1 MAKINDLLQE
11 NEKLR
16 REIAEMVSLLK
27 ENETLAENF
36 KKIQYDLLL
45 CDSFDEISEKPLK
58 YAEKIFDLERVALFV
73 RDEFFSFTADD
84 HKENERVFIAS
95 PEAFKYT
102 FLEMRPFYGKEPVI
116 IHEKFRVYRGEGG
129 YSFVVVPIV
138 LGDKIGGALG
148 FYSANEERFD
158 KEQNFDFLNELSF
171 VAGICLKRLED
182 ANTIEKRAQNDYLT
196 GLPNKSVMDIAVLR
210 WIERYKDFGTTFS
223 FILLNIDN
231 LSYVNETLGHKVG
244 DDVLKRVGKAILH
257 IVGENGTL
265 GRFSGDEFYLFLN
278 ADDEDKLTAILDD
291 IAREVAEIGESLD
304 IAGKMSV
311 SGGGVR
317 IPHDLRKAANLEELL
332 KLVFLRLAK
341 SKKESGGT
349 FIGV

>member
-16 REIAEMVSLLK
+16 REIGEMVSLLK

-36 KKIQYDLLL
+36 KKIQYGLLL

-58 YAEKIFDLERVALFV
+58 YAEEIFELERVALFV
-73 RDEFFSFTADD
+73 RDEFFSFTTDSC
-84 HKENERVFIAS
+84 KENQRVFIAS

-116 IHEKFRVYRGEGG
+116 IHEKFRVYRGGDG
-129 YSFVVVPIV
+129 YSFVIVPIV

-148 FYSANEERFD
+148 FYSADGGRFD

-171 VAGICLKRLED
+171 VAGICLQRLED

-196 GLPNKSVMDIAVLR
+196 GLPNKSVMDFAVHR
-210 WIERYKDFGTTFS
+210 WIEKYKEFGATFS
-223 FILLNIDN
+223 FVILNIDN
-231 LSYVNETLGHKVG
+231 LSYINETLGHKVG
-244 DDVLKRVGKAILH
+244 DDVLKRAGKAILH
-257 IVGENGTL
+257 IVGESGTL
-265 GRFSGDEFYLFLN
+265 GRFSGDEFYLFIN
-278 ADDEDKLTAILDD
+278 ADDDEKLSAILDE
-291 IAREVAEIGESLD
+291 IAKEIAEIGISLD
-304 IAGKMSV
+304 IAGKISV

-317 IPHDLRKAANLEELL
+317 IPHDLRKATNLDELL
-332 KLVFLRLAK
+332 KLVFQRLAK
-341 SKKESGGT
+341 AKKENGGT